1 MLDGLRRL
9 GDIYDC
15 INELTC
21 LTRSQVLLCKPQQ
34 RIVVELELERSLVL
48 LDICNAMQVSFSEIK
63 ASVQDM
69 QLVIKRGDD
78 AALQAKIQSWFR
90 LTKKAQK
97 QFKKISKKSSPTDVE
112 SCRVIS
118 LLAEARDIAVT
129 MIEASLELLS
139 KQMAVPSSSK
149 WSLVSKA
156 FQKKSVTC
164 KDEQLQLLELN
175 IGDLQSGVETVFR
188 GLIQSRISLLNT
200 LTL

>member
-21 LTRSQVLLCKPQQ
+21 LTRSQVLLCKLQQ

-48 LDICNAMQVSFSEIK
+48 LDICDAMQVSFSEIK

-97 QFKKISKKSSPTDVE
+97 QFKKISKKSSPTDVK

-149 WSLVSKA
+149 WSLVSEA

-175 IGDLQSGVETVFR
+175 NGDL
-188 GLIQSRISLLNT
+188 
-200 LTL
+200 